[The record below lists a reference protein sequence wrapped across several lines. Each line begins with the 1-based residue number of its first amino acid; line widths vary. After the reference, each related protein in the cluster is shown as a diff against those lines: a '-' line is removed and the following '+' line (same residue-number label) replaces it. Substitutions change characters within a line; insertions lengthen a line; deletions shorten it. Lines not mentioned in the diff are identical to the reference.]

1 MNEPR
6 ISRRS
11 VVAGGGVAA
20 TLFAVALGLTL
31 PKLFG
36 RRYAPT
42 PYDDLLAQLVDR
54 DEAARVGAAVR
65 IAEPG
70 FNAKAV
76 ARELRQRFEQ
86 RNLAEVSDADI
97 REGRLAEV
105 NGWVLPESLAQLCT
119 LAAL

>member
-1 MNEPR
+1 MNESR
-6 ISRRS
+6 ISRRT

-54 DEAARVGAAVR
+54 DEAARVGAVVR

-97 REGRLAEV
+97 REGRVAEV

>member
-1 MNEPR
+1 MNESR
-6 ISRRS
+6 ISRRT

-119 LAAL
+119 FAAL

>member
-1 MNEPR
+1 MNESR
-6 ISRRS
+6 ISRRT

-36 RRYAPT
+36 HRYAPT

-54 DEAARVGAAVR
+54 EEAARVGAAVR

-97 REGRLAEV
+97 REGRVAEV

>member
-6 ISRRS
+6 ISRRTM
-11 VVAGGGVAA
+11 VAGGGVAA
-20 TLFAVALGLTL
+20 ALFAVALGLTL
-31 PKLFG
+31 PRWFG

-54 DEAARVGAAVR
+54 DAAVRVGAAVR
-65 IAEPG
+65 IAEPD
-70 FNAKAV
+70 FNAKAA

-97 REGRLAEV
+97 REGRVVEV
-105 NGWVLPESLAQLCT
+105 SGWVLPESLAQLCT
-119 LAAL
+119 LAAF

>member
-54 DEAARVGAAVR
+54 DEAARVGAVVR

-97 REGRLAEV
+97 REGRVAEV

>member
-1 MNEPR
+1 MNESR
-6 ISRRS
+6 ISRRT

-54 DEAARVGAAVR
+54 DEAARVGAVVR

>member
-6 ISRRS
+6 ISRRT

>member
-1 MNEPR
+1 MRRRPMT
-6 ISRRS
+6 ISWRS
-11 VVAGGGVAA
+11 LSTVTRLPAS
-20 TLFAVALGLTL
+20 ALRCGS
-31 PKLFG
+31 PN
-36 RRYAPT
+36 
-42 PYDDLLAQLVDR
+42 R
-54 DEAARVGAAVR
+54 D
-65 IAEPG
+65 

>member
-1 MNEPR
+1 MNESR
-6 ISRRS
+6 ISRRT